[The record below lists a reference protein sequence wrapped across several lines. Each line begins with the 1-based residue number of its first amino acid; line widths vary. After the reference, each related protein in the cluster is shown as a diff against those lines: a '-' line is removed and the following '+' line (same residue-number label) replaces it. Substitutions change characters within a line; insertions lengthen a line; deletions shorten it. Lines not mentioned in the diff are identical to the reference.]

1 MNYCMTPEEGERI
14 YSNDYAD
21 LFIEYS
27 GDEAI
32 FNEFADATVQI
43 IDYFLA
49 VVRIPVQQIT
59 NKTILNMGYSV
70 MPQLNGLISES
81 SNEATGIT
89 RVRNIP
95 NLNLRGKGVLI
106 GILDSGIDYL
116 NPIFR
121 NADNTTKILSL
132 WDQTIYGENY
142 ETNTY
147 FGTEYT
153 MEQINQALNSENPY
167 DIVPSRD
174 EIGHGTMLSG
184 IAVGNEVPEAG
195 FSGVVPD
202 AELVVVKLKPA
213 KPYLKDFWRIP
224 QDAVCYQDN
233 DILFAL
239 EYLEQTAIKYQ
250 RPMSICVALGTSLSS
265 HDGREALSRNL
276 TARSE
281 NLNFSIVVAA
291 GNEGTAKRHYYG
303 TINPT
308 IGSNKVDLFVGENEP
323 GFSMVLFGDS
333 PGIFAIDILSPAGE
347 YIPRIVPILDENRE
361 LSFIFEQTK
370 IFVDYQM
377 VESQSGDQ
385 LILFRFTKPSQGIW
399 SFKVF
404 GRGDLSLGFHIWLP
418 MNGFISDTVYFINPN
433 PNTTILSLGNSG
445 APITVNAYNAETTGI
460 YINASR
466 GYTRLGNI
474 KPDIAAPGV
483 NIIAPSL
490 EQGFIEVSGSSPAAA
505 HTAGVAAMLLEWGI
519 IKGNL
524 PLLSTEDIKVLMARG
539 AKRDPAYDYPNREWG
554 YGILD
559 IYNIFRSFRSV

>member
-1 MNYCMTPEEGERI
+1 VTPEKGDRI

-32 FNEFADATVQI
+32 FDVFTDATVQI

-59 NKTILNMGYSV
+59 NKTILSMGYSV
-70 MPQLNGLISES
+70 MPHLNGLISET
-81 SNEATGIT
+81 SNEATGISK
-89 RVRNIP
+89 VRNIP
-95 NLNLRGKGVLI
+95 NLNLRGEGVLI
-106 GILDSGIDYL
+106 GIIDTGIDYF

-121 NADNTTKILSL
+121 KADNTTKILTL

-142 ETNTY
+142 ESNTY
-147 FGTEYT
+147 YGTEYT
-153 MEQINQALNSENPY
+153 KEQINQALLSDNPY
-167 DIVPSRD
+167 DLVPSRD
-174 EIGHGTMLSG
+174 DIGHGTMLAG
-184 IAVGNEVPEAG
+184 IAAGNEVPEAG

-276 TARSE
+276 TARAE

-303 TINPT
+303 MINPT
-308 IGSNKVDLFVGENEP
+308 IGSDKVELFVGANEP

-333 PGIFAIDILSPAGE
+333 PGIFAIDILSPSGE
-347 YIPRIVPILDENRE
+347 YIPRIVPILDEHRE
-361 LSFIFEQTK
+361 ISFIFEQTK
-370 IFVDYQM
+370 ILVDYQM

-418 MNGFISDTVYFINPN
+418 MQGFISDNVYFINPN
-433 PNTTILSLGNSG
+433 PNTTILSLGNSSI
-445 APITVNAYNAETTGI
+445 PITVNAYNAETTGI
-460 YINASR
+460 YLNASK
-466 GYTRLGNI
+466 GFTRLEKV
-474 KPDIAAPGV
+474 KPDITAPGV
-483 NIIAPSL
+483 SIIAPSL
-490 EQGFIEVSGSSPAAA
+490 NQSFVQVSGSSPAAA
-505 HTAGVAAMLLEWGI
+505 HTAGVAAMLLEWGNI
-519 IKGNL
+519 RKNL

-539 AKRDPAYDYPNREWG
+539 AKRDSANVYPNRDWG

-559 IYNIFRSFRSV
+559 VYNIFRSFRGI